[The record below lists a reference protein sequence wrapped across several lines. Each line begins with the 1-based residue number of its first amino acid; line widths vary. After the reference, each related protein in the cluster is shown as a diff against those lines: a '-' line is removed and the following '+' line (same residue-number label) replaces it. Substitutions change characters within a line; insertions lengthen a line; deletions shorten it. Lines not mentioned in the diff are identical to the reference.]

1 MQFVDFNIFLLCFFF
16 VPYAPWQVSQNVPSM
31 NKSLKCQHTCRLIS
45 LTCLQGSAGLFPVLL
60 QELTGLILN
69 LFLPHSPRQPVRRGL
84 CENGSVHRSAPR
96 LVNREQS
103 GSYRATTS
111 QQSNDWES
119 EQRRSWGDS
128 EAWLIAPCWDPERK
142 SSSMFVQTL
151 RTYPPPV
158 FVSTLCLS
166 HICQVNMMDEIT
178 KIHQYY
184 SNEDRWEWRQKPN
197 NVCTVCFPGSALPP
211 DAQIVCFA
219 GVNTSFL
226 SRICMTNT

>member
-1 MQFVDFNIFLLCFFF
+1 MVLVIQALILFIHALCWFQHFF

-45 LTCLQGSAGLFPVLL
+45 LTCLQGSAGLFPALQ

-96 LVNREQS
+96 LVNRAQS
-103 GSYRATTS
+103 WSYRATTS

-119 EQRRSWGDS
+119 GQSRSWGDS

-142 SSSMFVQTL
+142 SSSMFVWTL
-151 RTYPPPV
+151 RTYSLLFICLNTAFVPYLPGEHDGWSHKYINITRLRTDESDDRSQLMSVLCV
-158 FVSTLCLS
+158 F
-166 HICQVNMMDEIT
+166 
-178 KIHQYY
+178 
-184 SNEDRWEWRQKPN
+184 
-197 NVCTVCFPGSALPP
+197 
-211 DAQIVCFA
+211 
-219 GVNTSFL
+219 
-226 SRICMTNT
+226 